1 VFIHKQLSNVVIIL
15 SPLYITPRLQSGIRG
30 YYDIV
35 VSIGMLR
42 NIKTALI
49 SYLFSL
55 GYYIYYNVVV
65 VVILKISIDDKIY
78 ITFWSII

>member
-35 VSIGMLR
+35 VPIGMLR
-42 NIKTALI
+42 NIKAAGV
-49 SYLFSL
+49 SCLFSL
-55 GYYIYYNVVV
+55 GHYSYYNVV
-65 VVILKISIDDKIY
+65 L
-78 ITFWSII
+78 